1 MLTPLSYYSP
11 DIARLLADCS
21 RAAYNSGD
29 ALKRDTESLGLI
41 NLVAHSEPSTDTQA
55 FTAKRSLFPFPEVIV
70 AFRGTESLRDW
81 ITDAEFS
88 TQDLGDG
95 AEVHLGF
102 HQAWMSIRARV
113 MESLPKDKSPVLFT
127 GHSLGGALATVAA
140 ISAVSEGVNV
150 AGVYTFGQPRVGNSV
165 WAKAYDQA
173 LKNKTWRLV
182 NRQDPVPRMPPAL
195 AGYRHVGN
203 EVFFDA
209 LGERVLNPS
218 LWWKIG
224 SDLLGTIDALRHR
237 QLAALP
243 NHFMER
249 YIELTN

>member
-1 MLTPLSYYSP
+1 MPTPLITYSP
-11 DIARLLADCS
+11 SIACLLADCS

-29 ALKRDTESLGLI
+29 ALKHDAENLGLV
-41 NLVAHSEPSTDTQA
+41 NLLAHSEPSTDTQA
-55 FTAKRSLFPFPEVIV
+55 FTARLALHPDLVV

-95 AEVHLGF
+95 AEVHRGF

-127 GHSLGGALATVAA
+127 GHSLGGALATLAA
-140 ISAVSEGVNV
+140 IAAVAEGVNV

-218 LWWKIG
+218 LWWKIS

-237 QLAALP
+237 HLAALP